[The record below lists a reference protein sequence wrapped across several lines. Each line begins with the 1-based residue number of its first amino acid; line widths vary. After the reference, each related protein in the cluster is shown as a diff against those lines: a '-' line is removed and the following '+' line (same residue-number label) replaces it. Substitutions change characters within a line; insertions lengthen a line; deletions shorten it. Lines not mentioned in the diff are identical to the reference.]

1 MFFFSGRR
9 FFFFI
14 ILDSFYKK
22 NYFCPSSFCLITMN
36 KHFLFLGLAC
46 LLSLSLFRC
55 ATERGCVG
63 KKIKNGPKHVVLVGF
78 DGLSAHAVKSDKAK
92 MPVFKKLMEQG
103 ASTLENRSVLPSSSA
118 VNWASMF
125 MGAGP
130 ELHGYTEW
138 GSAKPDLPSRVL
150 TDNGMFPD
158 IYYLLRKARPEA
170 ELGFIYE
177 WGGMRNLV
185 DTLSVSY
192 LKPLALSAE
201 NTEQAVADVTTYI
214 KEKKPV
220 FCSVIFGEPDGVGHG
235 IGWETPEYFAMLS
248 HLDQALGKI
257 VQAVD
262 DAGMMDETVFI
273 LAADHGGIH
282 TGHGGKTM
290 EEMQTA
296 IVFSGKGVKA
306 GYRIPESTMVFDIAG
321 TVAWLFGLDTPQVWL
336 ARPIKSAF
344 ND

>member
-1 MFFFSGRR
+1 
-9 FFFFI
+9 
-14 ILDSFYKK
+14 
-22 NYFCPSSFCLITMN
+22 MN

-46 LLSLSLFRC
+46 LLSLSLFSC
-55 ATERGCVG
+55 VTERSCMG

-138 GSAKPDLPSRVL
+138 GSARPDLPSRVL

-192 LKPLALSAE
+192 LKPLALSAK

-235 IGWETPEYFAMLS
+235 IGWETPEYFAMLE
-248 HLDQALGKI
+248 HLDRALGKI

-273 LAADHGGIH
+273 LAADHGGIRK
-282 TGHGGKTM
+282 GHGGKNM

-321 TVAWLFGLDTPQVWL
+321 TVAWLFGLETPQVWL
-336 ARPIKSAF
+336 ARPIRSAF
-344 ND
+344 AD

>member
-1 MFFFSGRR
+1 
-9 FFFFI
+9 
-14 ILDSFYKK
+14 
-22 NYFCPSSFCLITMN
+22 MN

-46 LLSLSLFRC
+46 LLSLSLFSC

-138 GSAKPDLPSRVL
+138 GSAKPDLPSRIL

>member
-1 MFFFSGRR
+1 
-9 FFFFI
+9 
-14 ILDSFYKK
+14 
-22 NYFCPSSFCLITMN
+22 MN

-46 LLSLSLFRC
+46 LLSLSMFSC

-103 ASTLENRSVLPSSSA
+103 AGTLENRSVLPSSSA

-192 LKPLALSAE
+192 LKSLALSAE

-235 IGWETPEYFAMLS
+235 VGWETPEYFAMLS

-344 ND
+344 ED

>member
-1 MFFFSGRR
+1 
-9 FFFFI
+9 
-14 ILDSFYKK
+14 
-22 NYFCPSSFCLITMN
+22 MN

-46 LLSLSLFRC
+46 LLCLSLFSC

-103 ASTLENRSVLPSSSA
+103 AGTLENRSVLPSSSA

-235 IGWETPEYFAMLS
+235 VGWETPEYFAMLS

>member
-1 MFFFSGRR
+1 
-9 FFFFI
+9 
-14 ILDSFYKK
+14 
-22 NYFCPSSFCLITMN
+22 MN

-46 LLSLSLFRC
+46 LLSLSMFSC

-201 NTEQAVADVTTYI
+201 NTEQAVVDVTTYI

>member
-1 MFFFSGRR
+1 
-9 FFFFI
+9 
-14 ILDSFYKK
+14 
-22 NYFCPSSFCLITMN
+22 MN

-46 LLSLSLFRC
+46 LLSLSLFSC
-55 ATERGCVG
+55 ATERGCMG

-138 GSAKPDLPSRVL
+138 GSARPDLPSRVL

-192 LKPLALSAE
+192 LKPLALSAK

-214 KEKKPV
+214 KDKKPV

-235 IGWETPEYFAMLS
+235 IGWETPEYFAMLE
-248 HLDQALGKI
+248 HLDRALGKI

-273 LAADHGGIH
+273 LAADHGGIRK
-282 TGHGGKTM
+282 GHGGKTM

-321 TVAWLFGLDTPQVWL
+321 TVAWLFGLETPQVWL
-336 ARPIKSAF
+336 ARPIRSAF
-344 ND
+344 AD

>member
-1 MFFFSGRR
+1 
-9 FFFFI
+9 
-14 ILDSFYKK
+14 
-22 NYFCPSSFCLITMN
+22 MN
-36 KHFLFLGLAC
+36 KHFLFLGLVC
-46 LLSLSLFRC
+46 LFSLSLLSC
-55 ATERGCVG
+55 ATGRNSMG
-63 KKIKNGPKHVVLVGF
+63 KKIKNGPKHVVLIGF
-78 DGLSAHAVKSDKAK
+78 DGLSAHAVKSDEAR

-103 ASTLENRSVLPSSSA
+103 AGTLENRSVLPSSSA

-138 GSAKPDLPSRVL
+138 GSARPDLPPRVL

-170 ELGFIYE
+170 ELGFFYE
-177 WGGMRNLV
+177 WGGMRRLV
-185 DTLSVSY
+185 DTLSVSR
-192 LKPLALSAE
+192 LEPLALSAGD
-201 NTEQAVADVTTYI
+201 TEQAVAGVTAYI
-214 KEKKPV
+214 REKKPL

-235 IGWETPEYFAMLS
+235 IGWESPEYFAMLA
-248 HLDQALGKI
+248 HLDRALGRI

-262 DAGMMDETVFI
+262 DAGMTDETVFI
-273 LAADHGGIH
+273 LAADHGGIRK
-282 TGHGGKTM
+282 GHGGKTM

-321 TVAWLFGLDTPQVWL
+321 TVAWLFGLEAPQVWL

-344 ND
+344 ED

>member
-1 MFFFSGRR
+1 
-9 FFFFI
+9 
-14 ILDSFYKK
+14 
-22 NYFCPSSFCLITMN
+22 MN

-46 LLSLSLFRC
+46 LLSLSLFSC
-55 ATERGCVG
+55 ATERGCMG

-138 GSAKPDLPSRVL
+138 GSARPDLPSRVL

-192 LKPLALSAE
+192 LKPLALSAK

-235 IGWETPEYFAMLS
+235 IGWETPEYFAMLE
-248 HLDQALGKI
+248 HLDRALGKI

-273 LAADHGGIH
+273 LAADHGGIRK
-282 TGHGGKTM
+282 GHGGKTM

-321 TVAWLFGLDTPQVWL
+321 TVAWLFGLETPQVWL
-336 ARPIKSAF
+336 ARPIRSAF
-344 ND
+344 AD

>member
-1 MFFFSGRR
+1 
-9 FFFFI
+9 
-14 ILDSFYKK
+14 
-22 NYFCPSSFCLITMN
+22 MN
-36 KHFLFLGLAC
+36 KHFLFLGLVC
-46 LLSLSLFRC
+46 LLSLSLFSC

-63 KKIKNGPKHVVLVGF
+63 KKIKNAPKYVVLVGF

-214 KEKKPV
+214 KEKKLV

>member
-1 MFFFSGRR
+1 
-9 FFFFI
+9 
-14 ILDSFYKK
+14 
-22 NYFCPSSFCLITMN
+22 MN

-46 LLSLSLFRC
+46 LLSLSLFSC

>member
-1 MFFFSGRR
+1 
-9 FFFFI
+9 
-14 ILDSFYKK
+14 
-22 NYFCPSSFCLITMN
+22 MN

-46 LLSLSLFRC
+46 LLSLSLFSC

-177 WGGMRNLV
+177 WGGMRNLI

>member
-1 MFFFSGRR
+1 
-9 FFFFI
+9 
-14 ILDSFYKK
+14 
-22 NYFCPSSFCLITMN
+22 MN

-46 LLSLSLFRC
+46 LLCLSLFSC

-192 LKPLALSAE
+192 LKPLALSAK

-235 IGWETPEYFAMLS
+235 VGWETPEYFAMLS

>member
-1 MFFFSGRR
+1 
-9 FFFFI
+9 
-14 ILDSFYKK
+14 
-22 NYFCPSSFCLITMN
+22 MN

-46 LLSLSLFRC
+46 LLSLSLFSC

-201 NTEQAVADVTTYI
+201 NTEQAVGDVTTYI

>member
-1 MFFFSGRR
+1 
-9 FFFFI
+9 
-14 ILDSFYKK
+14 
-22 NYFCPSSFCLITMN
+22 MN
-36 KHFLFLGLAC
+36 KHFLFLGLVC
-46 LLSLSLFRC
+46 LLSLSLFSC

>member
-1 MFFFSGRR
+1 MFFFSVRR

-46 LLSLSLFRC
+46 LLSLSLFSC

-192 LKPLALSAE
+192 LKPQALSAE

>member
-1 MFFFSGRR
+1 
-9 FFFFI
+9 
-14 ILDSFYKK
+14 
-22 NYFCPSSFCLITMN
+22 MN

-46 LLSLSLFRC
+46 LLSLSLFSC

-103 ASTLENRSVLPSSSA
+103 AGTLENRSVLPSSSA

-235 IGWETPEYFAMLS
+235 VGWETPEYFAMLS

-344 ND
+344 ED

>member
-1 MFFFSGRR
+1 
-9 FFFFI
+9 
-14 ILDSFYKK
+14 
-22 NYFCPSSFCLITMN
+22 MN

-46 LLSLSLFRC
+46 LLSLSLFSC

-201 NTEQAVADVTTYI
+201 NTKQAVADVTTYI

>member
-1 MFFFSGRR
+1 
-9 FFFFI
+9 
-14 ILDSFYKK
+14 
-22 NYFCPSSFCLITMN
+22 MN

-46 LLSLSLFRC
+46 LLSLSLFSC

-201 NTEQAVADVTTYI
+201 ITEQAVADVTTYI

>member
-1 MFFFSGRR
+1 
-9 FFFFI
+9 
-14 ILDSFYKK
+14 
-22 NYFCPSSFCLITMN
+22 MN

-46 LLSLSLFRC
+46 LLSLSLFSC

-192 LKPLALSAE
+192 LKPQALSAE

>member
-1 MFFFSGRR
+1 
-9 FFFFI
+9 
-14 ILDSFYKK
+14 
-22 NYFCPSSFCLITMN
+22 MN

-46 LLSLSLFRC
+46 LLSLSLFSC
-55 ATERGCVG
+55 ATERGCAG

-138 GSAKPDLPSRVL
+138 GSARPDLPSRVL

-192 LKPLALSAE
+192 LKPLALSAK

-214 KEKKPV
+214 KDKKPV

-235 IGWETPEYFAMLS
+235 IGWETPEYFAMLE
-248 HLDQALGKI
+248 HLDRALGKI

-273 LAADHGGIH
+273 LAADHGGIRK
-282 TGHGGKTM
+282 GHGGKTM

-321 TVAWLFGLDTPQVWL
+321 TVAWLFGLETPQVWL
-336 ARPIKSAF
+336 ARPIRSAF
-344 ND
+344 AD

>member
-1 MFFFSGRR
+1 
-9 FFFFI
+9 
-14 ILDSFYKK
+14 
-22 NYFCPSSFCLITMN
+22 MN

-46 LLSLSLFRC
+46 LLCLSLFSC

-103 ASTLENRSVLPSSSA
+103 AGTLENRSVLPSSSA

-192 LKPLALSAE
+192 LKPLALSAK

-235 IGWETPEYFAMLS
+235 VGWETPEYFAMLS

>member
-1 MFFFSGRR
+1 
-9 FFFFI
+9 
-14 ILDSFYKK
+14 
-22 NYFCPSSFCLITMN
+22 MN

-46 LLSLSLFRC
+46 LLSLSLFSC

-192 LKPLALSAE
+192 LKPLTLSAE

>member
-1 MFFFSGRR
+1 
-9 FFFFI
+9 
-14 ILDSFYKK
+14 
-22 NYFCPSSFCLITMN
+22 MN

-46 LLSLSLFRC
+46 LLSLSLFSC

-103 ASTLENRSVLPSSSA
+103 ASTLETRSVLPSSSA

-177 WGGMRNLV
+177 WGGMRNLI

>member
-1 MFFFSGRR
+1 
-9 FFFFI
+9 
-14 ILDSFYKK
+14 
-22 NYFCPSSFCLITMN
+22 MN

-46 LLSLSLFRC
+46 LLSLSMFSC

-103 ASTLENRSVLPSSSA
+103 AGTLENRSVLPSSSA

-235 IGWETPEYFAMLS
+235 VGWETPEYFAMLS

-344 ND
+344 ED

>member
-1 MFFFSGRR
+1 
-9 FFFFI
+9 
-14 ILDSFYKK
+14 
-22 NYFCPSSFCLITMN
+22 MN

-46 LLSLSLFRC
+46 LLSLSLFSC
-55 ATERGCVG
+55 ATERGCMG

-138 GSAKPDLPSRVL
+138 GSARPDLPSRVL

-192 LKPLALSAE
+192 LKPLALSAK

-214 KEKKPV
+214 KDKKPV

-235 IGWETPEYFAMLS
+235 IGWETPEYFAMLE
-248 HLDQALGKI
+248 HLDRALGKI

-273 LAADHGGIH
+273 LAADHGGIRK
-282 TGHGGKTM
+282 GHGGKTM

-321 TVAWLFGLDTPQVWL
+321 TVAWLFGLETPQVWL
-336 ARPIKSAF
+336 ARPIRSAF
-344 ND
+344 VD

>member
-46 LLSLSLFRC
+46 LLSLSLFSC

-201 NTEQAVADVTTYI
+201 NTEQAVVDVTTYI